1 MKKKLSKFKIGF
13 IGSKSTTRE
22 CMKRFIS
29 DGFKVDYL
37 ITLTPAQGKKFQ
49 VAGYMDL
56 TTFAKRNKISIYHPR
71 TYSLKEVRDFERIKE
86 MNLDILFVIGW
97 QRIIPGEILN
107 LLRIGAFGSHGSAM
121 GLPRGRGRSPLNWSL
136 IQGKKKFTTYLFRLT
151 PDIDAG
157 DIVGFQEFE
166 INSFDTCETLHF
178 KNRTAFN
185 MLLKRYTVALLKKKA
200 KLTSQSSGKPTY
212 YPTRKPEDG
221 AIDWN
226 RSTKDL
232 YDFIRAQTHPF
243 PGAFTYIENKKVY
256 IWKAQPFDTKLDY
269 SNFKNGEIVEV
280 FYNGNFVVKTKDA
293 SLLITDWE
301 GPKNKIKIGKKF
313 KSVDYKKT
321 LKNIIKRYPEFV
333 KENEKEIKLDKSTER

>member
-1 MKKKLSKFKIGF
+1 MRRELSKFKIGF
-13 IGSKSTTRE
+13 IGSKNTTYE

-29 DGFKVDYL
+29 DGFKIDHL
-37 ITLTPAQGKKFQ
+37 ITLTPKQGDKFQ
-49 VAGYMDL
+49 VAGYMNL
-56 TTFAKRNKISIYHPR
+56 SSFAKKNGISIYHPKK
-71 TYSLKEVRDFERIKE
+71 YSLKSDKDFKEIKK
-86 MNLDILFVIGW
+86 MNLDLLIVIGW
-97 QRIIPGEILN
+97 QRIIPSKILN

-136 IQGKKKFTTYLFRLT
+136 IQGKKKFITYLFRLT

-178 KNRTAFN
+178 KNRVAFN
-185 MLLKRYTVALLKKKA
+185 MLLKRYTMALLKKKA
-200 KLTSQSSGKPTY
+200 KLNPQPSGKPTY
-212 YPTRKPEDG
+212 YPTRKPDDG

-269 SNFKNGEIVEV
+269 
-280 FYNGNFVVKTKDA
+280 
-293 SLLITDWE
+293 
-301 GPKNKIKIGKKF
+301 
-313 KSVDYKKT
+313 
-321 LKNIIKRYPEFV
+321 
-333 KENEKEIKLDKSTER
+333 